1 MPDDLMKSLFG
12 QPHRDVVDDLFGPKA
27 APANPQWNENPLTPK
42 PQTDLGK
49 ALSGGIAPQAVP
61 TSEDL
66 LKDSATSSVP
76 LPKGPDIPP
85 PSEGIG
91 EYTGD
96 LARSLAAGPVQAVG
110 QGLQGIG
117 QGLDNARDALNKTLG
132 VNTDAFLEHW
142 FGTGTAAGQLIPE
155 LGVLSPGFGK
165 GAEVIGST
173 VNDVGSAINVQDPGK
188 QQQVGNI
195 IANATGQLAGLIGVA
210 YAGGAGA
217 VDLTMLGQGFNQIE
231 QGLEDAQS
239 KKGIAPQKTLAG
251 DVATLIG
258 GPVTAI
264 IEKTGLDAV
273 MEGIP
278 APIKNRFLR
287 GLAETMIVGGYE
299 GAEEVAQQIVQN
311 FATKLGI
318 DPKTPVRDWPKDLGQ
333 GILPNFEGGAGAGF
347 IARAVLGKWGAHY
360 RPTTNQAIG
369 EPNIDVNAEATAAQ
383 SPGVQDGQI
392 RSDLARGAPLVTPDD
407 HSSPLP
413 TDLIQQGKGSI
424 EADLNLGN
432 HNDVLRGAGFPEV
445 GKRVSITGGPIGE
458 RTGTVGGTFN
468 VGGEP
473 GMRVNLDD
481 GSTYE
486 ELFKDIQ
493 SGGHSINEL
502 LDKYLPEGTSDNQIA
517 TDVGPTP
524 EPAQSKSTITVKGKR
539 NIPSDVVQGLVAQGI
554 PETVARGVAAGTIA
568 EASGNENAINPKSG
582 AIGLGQWLGSRKQA
596 LIDRYGPNPTRAD
609 QIKFLADE
617 LKGGDPGGKFVLG
630 AQDEASALH
639 AYITKFMRPA
649 AGAETDGDLKRGL
662 AALGGGEIATEASP
676 QAKTEQKSEEEQSAD
691 TSDQIAFPG
700 DEPSGVH
707 EWDRANRGTN
717 RSDALFEG
725 ALEAN
730 GALDAQKD
738 SGFGA
743 HGITKSPTL
752 TGALRDLKN
761 LLDGGIDPN
770 RGRGGSEGKGGLDIA
785 PIGADANAGAA
796 VGTAGGT
803 AYRDGPFQIIAKK
816 GVSLIRSAD
825 DIAGVLVNPAVA
837 DTGVVEHLRELYP
850 HLEIGTYHEAENV
863 LQNIEQRTAAEPTP
877 QLSKQEQL
885 KADLASKR
893 AASAA
898 EQPDMFGGPTKT
910 AAQIDAER
918 TAPAI
923 VQQAKSDNK
932 LSDLHDAVD
941 YVLRRAPQSQA
952 PGDTQ
957 QAYKEL
963 RQAVG
968 DSSLSNREAHALA
981 EQIDKIA
988 PQESTPRQDQ
998 EWVNFGSN
1006 TGTLGI
1012 PRAEM
1017 PQVKGEHRGALV
1029 NFLQARGVQSQEERV
1044 PAAQLKPTQAE
1055 YSPAKVASWDKGNV
1069 KLSERSILVSSDG
1082 HILDGHHQWVK
1093 AKMNGEDLNII
1104 RLSKPIR
1111 ELLPLVHEFP
1121 SSHTSKGATAPAQ
1134 QLSAADA
1141 IMQTDPALDW
1151 DSSERHERD
1160 ALLSAIKM
1168 THKADRLNTV
1178 DKTFAELPPRL
1189 REMVESHLRQGYAK
1203 KAREAAEAAPSKQD
1217 QLKAKMLANRPRLKD
1232 GLDERLVMESLEKGR
1247 GTAFAPDTIK
1257 WAEAHGFATVTKATK
1272 KNPATVTITEAGRK
1286 HLASIAKPGDR
1297 IEYTTARGENVGA
1310 TVEGTFRTSESNQ
1323 LAYNARLDSGTP
1335 TQVAHEDARR
1345 VTKTV
1350 APESTAPE
1358 HATVGVDNREL
1369 SEIVSDYDSLRAS
1382 QGEGAEQI
1390 THIFDPPAKGDIVR
1404 LNEKS
1409 RVYHKDHGWMTPA
1422 EAREKIREW
1431 EDRAVQQGKDSL
1443 AGKNKNSDKVVLSFF
1458 DLSGEWSLP
1467 WEQAGYQVWRFDIQ
1481 RDPEQGDVN
1490 NFSTDFFGDWF
1501 GDFEGK
1507 DIHAILAAN
1516 PCTDFASSG
1525 ARHFAAKDKDGRTVS
1540 SVKLVQQT
1548 LAAIEYFKP
1557 AVWALENPVGRIEKL
1572 GGLPPWRLSFDPND
1586 VGETYTKKTLIWGRF
1601 NADLPVA
1608 PVDPVEGSKMHKQ
1621 YGGKSLATKNAR
1633 SVTPEGFAY
1642 AFFLANNAIDNP
1654 AMTIANKYDRL
1665 DPKLIQR
1672 AVEFGITEDQIDEAV
1687 QDHYYQ
1693 ELDDDAANE
1702 ALRNLP
1708 DKIAEDLRTEAAPD
1722 QKELVD
1728 WGNATGIRFEDPGV
1742 KGVDRIVEKVTTEN
1756 YGSPRELKDIVRG
1769 AFVVD
1774 STQQAEEAVAAIK
1787 AHFTIAQDKGEKAVS
1802 GGYFDHKIIIK
1813 FPDGIMGEIQVVH
1826 EPMFAET
1833 KRVRKD
1839 GLYDKWRAIPGFDQ
1853 ENSPPEARKLEEQM
1867 IERYAKAAE
1876 GTSFA
1881 KAFSDAMSAYA
1892 ARNSFAKSVWD
1903 RIEPTFLTSPRAGT
1917 QPPLSNTK
1925 ANPLPPETPL
1935 ATGRPS
1941 ISKND
1946 KPSTAPHIGDSSYG
1960 AKNRLVTKD
1969 RAEELRA
1976 KLRAKLATQLNSGI
1990 DPEILSMGTEL
2001 AVFHIEAGARKF
2013 ADFTKAM
2020 VADLGLSMDQAKRF
2034 LRGWYNGARDMMEDA
2049 GAPVGDMDA
2058 ALSQE
2063 EAQAIMAFQILRGE
2077 LATESQSGSLSTE
2090 EQSNASASP
2099 ASSTRADD
2107 RNSDEGVSAGHLP
2120 GAEGERGTGIS
2131 PAEQGG
2137 GSGTELRSGDESG
2150 TRSGS
2155 QVGRSANDQDRQA
2168 NGTQERSGENGNRPS
2183 RRVRAATAGTD
2194 FRTSPRGLV
2203 REGSWKATASRNLDI
2218 VELVK
2223 KLDAE
2228 GRAATPEEQAL
2239 LAKFT
2244 GWGAS
2249 EIRNHLFP
2257 THAIRRNADGQ
2268 REIVPPTYGAGEWG
2282 PLIQRASELL
2292 KGQDLEEALQ
2302 STQYAHYTSPEV
2314 IRSIWDGLNR
2324 LGFGG
2329 GKILEP
2335 GMGIGNF
2342 YMLTPDDVHQVSH
2355 YTGVELDGF
2364 TAKIAKYLL
2373 PQESVIHGDYTKTK
2387 LPNGFFDVAMGNP
2400 PFANIKILDDPDYK
2414 KHRFSLHDYFFA
2426 KSIDKVRPGGMLV
2439 FVTSRYTMDK
2449 LDAKARQYIADRADL
2464 IGAVR
2469 LPQTAFKENAGTEVV
2484 TDVLFFQ
2491 KRADGVAPGGQ
2502 SWLKTDQI
2510 TAGGTK
2516 FQINE
2521 YYKAHPEMVLGKHS
2535 AQGSMYSKNEYTVE
2549 PYAKGTIEA
2558 HFAKALQNLPSGVY
2572 FSAPKIA
2579 KAQAQ
2584 AKTFERDFAPASSKE
2599 GGLYEKGGKLFVVDQ
2614 GSGIEVE
2621 EFTSRKLNP
2630 NDKAW
2635 LKSYIGL
2642 RDALKEAQR
2651 AQLEDAPDWEKKL
2664 EALNKSYRAFV
2675 KKHGQLLAFT
2685 KYERTT
2691 TDDDGETKT
2700 TSYKR
2705 YHNQR
2710 LFDLD
2715 VESPLVG
2722 QLEKI
2727 TDDDEI
2733 KEGAFLQGRTL
2744 NKPTRPKIESPQD
2757 ALAVTLDEVGKVDLD
2772 YAANLLGKSRADLV
2786 SELGDSIFEHP
2797 SDGWQTSDEYL
2808 SGLVIDKLEE
2818 AQAAAAIDPKYERN
2832 VEALLKVQPKPLPH
2846 SAITVKLG
2854 QSWIR
2859 PEIVKQFVS
2868 EELGQQHPDISYEPA
2883 TGTWTVGNANSRWMR
2898 SNLSDFGTPDRSPLE
2913 LLDALLNN
2921 RSIKVSRTVDK
2932 KTVVDPEA
2940 TAAANEAAKK
2950 ISDRF
2955 KSWIWTDG
2963 KRAGELQDSYNRLF
2977 NNIAPR
2983 QFNGDHLTL
2992 PGLSAN
2998 FAPHPHVK
3006 RAVWRIVQTGN
3017 TYLAHAVGAGKTAE
3031 QIISGMEQKRLGLIK
3046 KPMYVVPNH
3055 MLQQFASEFLE
3066 LYPAAQIM
3074 VADEKSF
3081 HTDNRRRFMA
3091 QAALNDPDAI
3101 VVTHSSFGKL
3111 GLSAKNKAE
3120 IVNDMVAQ
3128 LEDALEEAKAEGHE
3142 GKIKRSKLEKQ
3153 IEQVKRRIEGKT
3165 SDKDQTLNFED
3176 MGVDFLY
3183 VDEAHEF
3190 RKLDFATN
3198 RQAKGIDSAGSA
3210 KALDLY
3216 SKARWLQ
3223 KQKPNRNLVLAS
3235 GTPVTNTMAELFTVM
3250 RYMDED
3256 ALERDGIQSFDAWAN
3271 MFGEMKGAYE
3281 QNAAGKYELVERFSK
3296 FVNVPELMK
3305 RFRQFADVLTSDQ
3318 LGSLVQRP
3326 VWKDGIPKS
3335 EVVPASTHLERYMKE
3350 TLNTRLETSRKW
3362 KPSKEQPGNPDPVI
3376 NIITDARLASIDM
3389 RFALPGL
3396 KDDPG
3401 SKLNKMLDNIV
3412 SIYKATAQ
3420 NKYDGE
3426 LRKGAVQI
3434 VFSAVG
3440 FGEDAQTN
3448 RGFDLRGW
3456 VDKRLMEGGI
3466 KKSEIAWMSDANT
3479 HAKKDALQKAVRSG
3493 QVRVLIGSP
3502 KNMGTGLN
3510 VQRRLYALH
3519 YLSPPWYPS
3528 DVEQPHGRIIRQGNL
3543 HKTVEGYWYATKGTY
3558 DSTAWGMVSRKQKFI
3573 EQAMQGDDSVRVL
3586 EDISESSQYEMAAAL
3601 AAGDERIIK
3610 VAGLSGDIER
3620 LERLK
3625 GAHADQQRQLR
3636 SDRNTLEK
3644 FELPRLQ
3651 ERVNVLE
3658 KASAAKGTG
3667 YEPFSMTDGKDT
3679 YTSQKEAGEHIIET
3693 AEQALN
3699 DSVGI
3704 PTKELGKL
3712 YGKFPITMQPASVS
3726 GFTISV
3732 HVGDYSFEAVAE
3744 RQEATSLDPVG
3755 MMTRIQN
3762 RVREIPT
3769 TLSDYKR
3776 MLTNAQQKLRQTE
3789 NKIGAPFEHESEL
3802 AEKIAEREQ
3811 LQAEMAK
3818 ESEPASA
3825 APAPAEAASA
3835 LVGPS
3840 QEGPQLTEEQLNQ
3853 FWEKASRI
3861 VGQIIPNAHDKHIG
3875 IMAGQALT
3883 SSGYSVQG
3891 FYRKNQRLIAVAH
3904 DISLS
3909 HPFVLAH
3916 ESVHAMRALGLFTK
3930 TEWNLLVGEAWTHNP
3945 DMAESQRRAGRCA
3958 RLPRQQARP
3967 RLTTSSRAG
3976 RATSS
3981 TCPTRRALPGSRS
3994 RRASSKPRRKP
4005 YEKVVRHLTRSSA
4018 SSRRKEY
4025 DVMKRKVVLDDLMWE
4040 ADASTSCRSASP
4052 GDPARRPRAKIDA
4065 IAATMPKVVG
4075 GGARAQAR
4083 QPSCRGDGRKPAC
4096 CAPTRSRT
4104 RLTTG
4109 TWSSTMPG
4117 PRSKP
4122 RRTAGR

>member
-1 MPDDLMKSLFG
+1 
-12 QPHRDVVDDLFGPKA
+12 
-27 APANPQWNENPLTPK
+27 
-42 PQTDLGK
+42 
-49 ALSGGIAPQAVP
+49 
-61 TSEDL
+61 
-66 LKDSATSSVP
+66 
-76 LPKGPDIPP
+76 
-85 PSEGIG
+85 
-91 EYTGD
+91 
-96 LARSLAAGPVQAVG
+96 
-110 QGLQGIG
+110 
-117 QGLDNARDALNKTLG
+117 
-132 VNTDAFLEHW
+132 
-142 FGTGTAAGQLIPE
+142 
-155 LGVLSPGFGK
+155 
-165 GAEVIGST
+165 
-173 VNDVGSAINVQDPGK
+173 
-188 QQQVGNI
+188 
-195 IANATGQLAGLIGVA
+195 
-210 YAGGAGA
+210 
-217 VDLTMLGQGFNQIE
+217 
-231 QGLEDAQS
+231 
-239 KKGIAPQKTLAG
+239 
-251 DVATLIG
+251 
-258 GPVTAI
+258 
-264 IEKTGLDAV
+264 
-273 MEGIP
+273 
-278 APIKNRFLR
+278 
-287 GLAETMIVGGYE
+287 
-299 GAEEVAQQIVQN
+299 
-311 FATKLGI
+311 
-318 DPKTPVRDWPKDLGQ
+318 
-333 GILPNFEGGAGAGF
+333 
-347 IARAVLGKWGAHY
+347 
-360 RPTTNQAIG
+360 
-369 EPNIDVNAEATAAQ
+369 
-383 SPGVQDGQI
+383 
-392 RSDLARGAPLVTPDD
+392 
-407 HSSPLP
+407 
-413 TDLIQQGKGSI
+413 
-424 EADLNLGN
+424 
-432 HNDVLRGAGFPEV
+432 
-445 GKRVSITGGPIGE
+445 
-458 RTGTVGGTFN
+458 
-468 VGGEP
+468 
-473 GMRVNLDD
+473 
-481 GSTYE
+481 
-486 ELFKDIQ
+486 
-493 SGGHSINEL
+493 
-502 LDKYLPEGTSDNQIA
+502 
-517 TDVGPTP
+517 
-524 EPAQSKSTITVKGKR
+524 
-539 NIPSDVVQGLVAQGI
+539 
-554 PETVARGVAAGTIA
+554 
-568 EASGNENAINPKSG
+568 
-582 AIGLGQWLGSRKQA
+582 
-596 LIDRYGPNPTRAD
+596 
-609 QIKFLADE
+609 
-617 LKGGDPGGKFVLG
+617 
-630 AQDEASALH
+630 
-639 AYITKFMRPA
+639 
-649 AGAETDGDLKRGL
+649 
-662 AALGGGEIATEASP
+662 
-676 QAKTEQKSEEEQSAD
+676 
-691 TSDQIAFPG
+691 
-700 DEPSGVH
+700 
-707 EWDRANRGTN
+707 
-717 RSDALFEG
+717 
-725 ALEAN
+725 
-730 GALDAQKD
+730 
-738 SGFGA
+738 
-743 HGITKSPTL
+743 
-752 TGALRDLKN
+752 
-761 LLDGGIDPN
+761 
-770 RGRGGSEGKGGLDIA
+770 
-785 PIGADANAGAA
+785 
-796 VGTAGGT
+796 
-803 AYRDGPFQIIAKK
+803 
-816 GVSLIRSAD
+816 
-825 DIAGVLVNPAVA
+825 
-837 DTGVVEHLRELYP
+837 
-850 HLEIGTYHEAENV
+850 
-863 LQNIEQRTAAEPTP
+863 
-877 QLSKQEQL
+877 
-885 KADLASKR
+885 
-893 AASAA
+893 
-898 EQPDMFGGPTKT
+898 
-910 AAQIDAER
+910 
-918 TAPAI
+918 
-923 VQQAKSDNK
+923 
-932 LSDLHDAVD
+932 
-941 YVLRRAPQSQA
+941 
-952 PGDTQ
+952 
-957 QAYKEL
+957 
-963 RQAVG
+963 
-968 DSSLSNREAHALA
+968 
-981 EQIDKIA
+981 
-988 PQESTPRQDQ
+988 
-998 EWVNFGSN
+998 
-1006 TGTLGI
+1006 
-1012 PRAEM
+1012 M

-2120 GAEGERGTGIS
+2120 GAEGERGAGIS

-2168 NGTQERSGENGNRPS
+2168 SGTQERSGENGNRPS

-2510 TAGGTK
+2510 TAGGAK

-2535 AQGSMYSKNEYTVE
+2535 AQGSMYSKNKYTVE

-3732 HVGDYSFEAVAE
+3732 HVGDYEAEAVVP
-3744 RQEATSLDPVG
+3744 RSEATSLDPVG
-3755 MMTRIQN
+3755 IMTRIQN
-3762 RVREIPT
+3762 KVREIPQS
-3769 TLSDYKR
+3769 LSDYKGMVR
-3776 MLTNAQQKLRQTE
+3776 EAQQKLKQTE

-3818 ESEPASA
+3818 ESEPA
-3825 APAPAEAASA
+3825 APAVAASA
-3835 LVGPS
+3835 LVGDQS
-3840 QEGPQLTEEQLNQ
+3840 EGPTLSKEQHQQFLDESVKIVHQLLPGH
-3853 FWEKASRI
+3853 SL
-3861 VGQIIPNAHDKHIG
+3861 D
-3875 IMAGQALT
+3875 LT
-3883 SSGYSVQG
+3883 VAKSIKIDGRPVQG
-3891 FYRKNQRLIAVAH
+3891 FYRHADSLIAIAYNLQQ
-3904 DISLS
+3904 SR
-3909 HPFVLAH
+3909 PWVLAH
-3916 ESVHAMRALGLFTK
+3916 ESVHAMKAMGLFTK
-3930 TEWNLLVGEAWTHNP
+3930 TEWSLLVNDAWTTNPKLQASVRKRWGYQNLSDDQLQEEAVAEHFGNYFDLTEGSGWKGRLARRVLSFLERMTAAFNRITGRKDSEGMKALRIVELMRRGDIGDRAVGFGEAPKVGGVSLSVPGDISPASPAFEPSIEERWQKANGVQVDAPGFLANSKAALKDFVQGWSRHF
-3945 DMAESQRRAGRCA
+3945 EH
-3958 RLPRQQARP
+3958 LPNEP
-3967 RLTTSSRAG
+3967 RFSGVREQFRKLEA
-3976 RATSS
+3976 A
-3981 TCPTRRALPGSRS
+3981 PE
-3994 RRASSKPRRKP
+3994 AS
-4005 YEKVVRHLTRSSA
+4005 YEKVVRHLTALVGKLNS
-4018 SSRRKEY
+4018 KEY
-4025 DVMKRKVVLDDLMWE
+4025 DVMKRKAVLDDLMWE
-4040 ADASTSCRSASP
+4040 ADAEHQLPFGFTPETLRE
-4052 GDPARRPRAKIDA
+4052 ARINIDQ
-4065 IAATMPKVVG
+4065 IAATMPKVTAAIRARKLANRKLADEMVATG
-4075 GGARAQAR
+4075 VLRSDQIKNPAYYRHMVLDYARAQIEAAQAGGTVMVDGKPVRVRTPYWAR
-4083 QPSCRGDGRKPAC
+4083 RKGSQMDINSNLLEAEADWMLKAHTDIQTARTLNWIKDSEHNIREQLRSRAKSENDELYAEALKNNPEARKEDGRLRNMMRYGFDVVKSALESTDLNIPPELQAAADSILAGSRDTPTLPLLGWMIDEKKPGADG
-4096 CAPTRSRT
+4096 AGMVLAGIGGRKKLMRTLLAEKFADPEDIAGLVERYKPEGFVGWQPREGQHLFTGKTVPEHILDMFVSKLGEQEYPGVDKLEMERALGQIRPQLVVGGERYTMVIPKEVAATLNDFGDKNSHNLFLRAVAGIQGAWKIYTLINPRRWFKYNFNNMTGDLDAIIGGKPGALLKLPQAWRELWAMSKGAEPTDAYKEAIDRGVFQAGIT
-4104 RLTTG
+4104 RQEVPDINQFKGLRHLERQKGSLRPDRLAMQAVANIWGALKGTTQFRESLFRYAAYLKFKEEMDAGKPQLKIGYGASNPAMVNAIQDPADRAALLARELVGDYGDISVFGQRMRRYVMPFWSWPEMNTKRYFRLLANAFRVSNARGLATTG
-4109 TWSSTMPG
+4109 FLSAGIAARSATTMTIRMALVFALINIWNRWLHKEDEDKLDDQQKHQLHLILGHDSQGQVYTLRMQGALSDVLDELGFADTAEAFKNWEDGKGTFGEVALATPKAIVNRLGPG
-4117 PRSKP
+4117 NWNPLYMEPIQLALREKLWPDMFKPRTIHDRERDVAQTFSLENEYDWAAGKPSQGYGRSWLQSFAYKRDPGEMAYNNTRDLVGQFLKEKEGLDIGRANISPRSEALRDYKMALRYGDVEAAQKALKEYAQYDGTVRGLKQSIKAAAP
-4122 RRTAGR
+4122 LHALPKRDRRAFVESLNDQERSELIEAQQFYEETYLGKMAN